1 MPQLEQALAPLV
13 SGKRILHVGCVGTL
27 GDDEAA
33 NFRMHRFLQRTTAE
47 VDGVDNHAEGVA
59 RMRALGFTVTEADA
73 ETFRSERT
81 YDAVLVL
88 SVLQFVPSPLRVLQN
103 LADCLEPGGACI
115 VSVPNAFGG
124 ARLLREL
131 LKFGQPKPVQL
142 SGQSEFGETT
152 LFASHTLAGL
162 LDAAGYQPQRI
173 FRCHSKPA
181 WAGASLR
188 ERSYNLRAYL
198 PGLILP
204 PLLPTLV
211 GVAAR
216 RAA

>member
-1 MPQLEQALAPLV
+1 MPQLEQALLPLV
-13 SGKRILHVGCVGTL
+13 SGKRVLHVGCVGTL
-27 GDDEAA
+27 GDDDAA
-33 NFRMHRFLQRTTAE
+33 NFRMHRFLQRATAE
-47 VDGVDNHAEGVA
+47 VDGVDNHAGGVG
-59 RMRALGFTVTEADA
+59 RMRAFGFTVAEADA
-73 ETFRSERT
+73 ETFRCERP
-81 YDAVLVL
+81 YEAVVVL
-88 SVLQFVPSPLRVLQN
+88 SVLQFVPSPLRILQN
-103 LADCLEPGGACI
+103 LAHCLEPGGLCI

-124 ARLLREL
+124 SRLLREL

-162 LDAAGYQPQRI
+162 LAGAGYEPRRI

-211 GVAAR
+211 GVGVR
-216 RAA
+216 RGG